1 MTLAK
6 YIAIV
11 NSNMTDRVKIL
22 YAGTSKDIAIH
33 KLWHAYNQ
41 HLQNN
46 LNRIDAHSPT
56 YTKESFATS
65 VDDERCSAYLLLSNS
80 YINYELHCL

>member
-6 YIAIV
+6 YIASV
-11 NSNMTDRVKIL
+11 NSNMTDRVSIL
-22 YAGTSKDIAIH
+22 YVGTSRDKAIR
-33 KLWHAYNQ
+33 KLWRAYNQ

-46 LNRIDAHSPT
+46 LNRIDTHSPT
-56 YTKESFATS
+56 YTKESFATG
-65 VDDERCSAYLLLSNS
+65 VADEGCPAYLLLSNS